1 VLRKKVTVPFFAA
14 ALVSCVACGKKGP
27 PLAPLRL
34 APAVIKDLQA
44 RRSAESV
51 RLSFTAPAANDDG
64 STPVDLGR
72 VDVYAVTVAKADE
85 APAGDEFFKQA
96 KVVATADKV
105 APGEPAAVVE
115 KVETQPAPSPVR
127 IYVAVPVSARGRRGQ
142 PSQHA
147 VVSLAA
153 PPPPVG
159 ALRATHDAKAITLEW
174 LPAVPD
180 AAGYNVYEIARP
192 KDPAADPAAAKPPA
206 PVSAA
211 PLNAAPLKAP
221 KFADER
227 VAFGV
232 ERCYAVSAVAGI
244 EGGTIES
251 ERSEPACIT
260 PRDTFPPP
268 APANLA
274 VVPGPGAISLIWDA
288 VSAPDLGGYLVLRG
302 EAPGE
307 RLAALTPAPIRET
320 TYRDDSVKPGVR
332 YVYVVVAVD
341 TATPANVSAQSARVE
356 EVAR

>member
-1 VLRKKVTVPFFAA
+1 
-14 ALVSCVACGKKGP
+14 LVVACLACGKKGP

-51 RLSFTAPAANDDG
+51 RVSFTAPTTNDDG

-72 VDVYAVTVAKADE
+72 VEVYALTVAKADE
-85 APAGDEFFKQA
+85 APTGDEFFKQA

-105 APGEPAAVVE
+105 VPGEPAAVAE
-115 KVETQPAPSPVR
+115 TVETRPAPSPVR
-127 IYVAVPVSARGRRGQ
+127 IYVAVPLSARGRRGQ
-142 PSQHA
+142 PSQRA

-153 PPPPVG
+153 APAPVG

-180 AAGYNVYEIARP
+180 PAGYNVYEIA
-192 KDPAADPAAAKPPA
+192 AKQSA
-206 PVSAA
+206 PVSGA

-232 ERCYAVSAVAGI
+232 ERCYAVSAVAAI

-251 ERSEPACIT
+251 QRSEPACIT

-288 VSAPDLGGYLVLRG
+288 VSAPDLAGYLVLRG

-307 RLAALTPAPIRET
+307 KLAALTPAPIRET
-320 TYRDDSVKPGVR
+320 TYRDESVKPGVR

-341 TATPANVSAQSARVE
+341 TATPSNVSAQSARVE